1 MDRLASEHPLQ
12 LVARSSIFALLIG
25 YAKPIFE
32 IVLDIARAPYTAL
45 MDIQMSAEDFTFAG
59 VEQVLMSGITTLVSV
74 ITVVGLILM
83 LILQISLGWNYFK
96 LLLEVVERYIVVG
109 VLCYTS
115 PLAYCMGGSKATEP
129 VFKSWCRMVG
139 SQLLLLVLN
148 VWFCAA
154 LTVLLDSLSQTLE
167 LLQRTRK
174 YLLMDV
180 LCAGILKNS
189 AKIRFLFGRNGL
201 KCCPN
206 WIRHGY
212 GAFDVCS
219 RTYRSWR

>member
-1 MDRLASEHPLQ
+1 MPN
-12 LVARSSIFALLIG
+12 RSSRLCLILRERVYSPDG
-25 YAKPIFE
+25 YTDECGRFYIRWCRTGSDERYYNAGIGNHCCWTYSNADP
-32 IVLDIARAPYTAL
+32 T
-45 MDIQMSAEDFTFAG
+45 DFT
-59 VEQVLMSGITTLVSV
+59 
-74 ITVVGLILM
+74 
-83 LILQISLGWNYFK
+83 GWNYFK

-167 LLQRTRK
+167 LLQRDK
-174 YLLMDV
+174 E
-180 LCAGILKNS
+180 IS
-189 AKIRFLFGRNGL
+189 S
-201 KCCPN
+201 
-206 WIRHGY
+206 Y
-212 GAFDVCS
+212 GCS
-219 RTYRSWR
+219 VRWHS